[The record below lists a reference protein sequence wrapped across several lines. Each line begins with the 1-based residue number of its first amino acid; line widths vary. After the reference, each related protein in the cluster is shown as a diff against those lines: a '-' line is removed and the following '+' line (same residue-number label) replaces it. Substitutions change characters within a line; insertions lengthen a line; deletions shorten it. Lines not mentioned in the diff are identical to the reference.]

1 MKILATDFD
10 GTFSTGGD
18 SIPRNIQA
26 VRQWQAAG
34 NRFGIVTGR
43 PYPMLRPELERY
55 HIPADFLV
63 CVNGASI
70 HRPNGELLWSSAL
83 PEPLFQE
90 ILSLPEFE
98 EMPVYL
104 VANGQGM
111 AICIREHTDPFW
123 EKFWPEICNL
133 GCLSPQGI
141 RGLTGI
147 TQMSTISAN
156 AQEAHAFAQKL
167 TQQYRG
173 QTASHVNRNY
183 VDTTAAGSDKAQ
195 GLFRLAALE
204 GWEPEWIHTMWDGC
218 NDLPM
223 LCAFSSAAPTRSEPQ
238 VLAAI
243 PQTYDSV
250 ADYIHALL

>member
-111 AICIREHTDPFW
+111 AI
-123 EKFWPEICNL
+123 
-133 GCLSPQGI
+133 
-141 RGLTGI
+141 
-147 TQMSTISAN
+147 
-156 AQEAHAFAQKL
+156 
-167 TQQYRG
+167 
-173 QTASHVNRNY
+173 
-183 VDTTAAGSDKAQ
+183 
-195 GLFRLAALE
+195 
-204 GWEPEWIHTMWDGC
+204 
-218 NDLPM
+218 
-223 LCAFSSAAPTRSEPQ
+223 
-238 VLAAI
+238 
-243 PQTYDSV
+243 
-250 ADYIHALL
+250 